1 MRKFLA
7 SRGAT
12 KVADFDDVSQ
22 EVFLRLLRYESA
34 EVIENPQAYVF
45 KIAANVA
52 AEWALRSRHRMAHE
66 PHWLA
71 GIAVEDH
78 VDETIDTAAAQR
90 EIHRALGTLS
100 MRERRILKL
109 HFEEGL
115 SYSRIAERLEISER
129 VVRRDFE
136 KSYSKLRRE
145 MNVEITGALIH
156 GAD

>member
-22 EVFLRLLRYESA
+22 EVFLRLLRYDSA
-34 EVIENPQAYVF
+34 EVVENPQAYVF
-45 KIAANVA
+45 KIAANVV
-52 AEWALRSRHRMAHE
+52 AEWALRPRQRLAHE
-66 PHWLA
+66 PQWLV
-71 GIAVEDH
+71 GVAVDDRL
-78 VDETIDTAAAQR
+78 DEVIDATAAQQ
-90 EIHRALGTLS
+90 EIHRALATLTA
-100 MRERRILKL
+100 RERRILKL

-115 SYSRIAERLEISER
+115 SYSRIAERLNISER

-136 KSYSKLRRE
+136 KSYAKLRRE

-156 GAD
+156 GD